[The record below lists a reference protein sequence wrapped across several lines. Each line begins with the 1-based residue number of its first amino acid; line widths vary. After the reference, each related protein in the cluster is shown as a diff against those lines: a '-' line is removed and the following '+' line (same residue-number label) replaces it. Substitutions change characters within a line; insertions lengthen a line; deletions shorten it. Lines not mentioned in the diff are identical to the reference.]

1 MRKSKV
7 TWRIIEKELVIIV
20 QERQVC
26 KGLLRTRV
34 ELVGSCDDT
43 GREYLRGLFRIN

>member
-7 TWRIIEKELVIIV
+7 TWRIMEKELVIIV

-34 ELVGSCDDT
+34 ELWDLVIILEEGTS
-43 GREYLRGLFRIN
+43 EIFSE